1 MKRKLKEMT
10 CAFLDFSDIFD
21 KIAIVF
27 RKKHVTCEKKFN
39 MDRPPGVNPKQKREL
54 REQLNQYK
62 RSLSGNKKQK

>member
-27 RKKHVTCEKKFN
+27 RKKHVTCEKKVQHGSAA
-39 MDRPPGVNPKQKREL
+39 RSESETKKRAARTTE
-54 REQLNQYK
+54 
-62 RSLSGNKKQK
+62 SI